1 MPFPGWSPALLTD
14 DAARAR
20 YDAGDRV
27 AVIAGD
33 PADPTAGLVLDRD
46 NSRLALRFA
55 EPALQLVYTGAD
67 LTLAEAVWVD
77 TEGRQCWARRVSPVQ
92 LRVARRPIG
101 ASVWVEELI
110 AHAPAHPGESEAWPE
125 FGDWELLASPTSP
138 PWAAPGALD
147 LVDADTWILD
157 VLETAGVLGE
167 WRALGRKHDAP
178 RAFGVPPEVQVT
190 LAEPLGWTAAGR
202 RWRKQ
207 EQVTPAQPGS
217 AAVDVVTDAMFAAG
231 AGASGEIV
239 IKVTCGEVEVVVDL
253 PSATVRVEARDGKVP
268 GAYPRPSTGAQIAV
282 TAILETGGAAHE
294 AVVEAIKAGG
304 LPEQWT
310 SLSG

>member
-14 DAARAR
+14 DVARGR
-20 YDAGDRV
+20 YEAGERV

-33 PADPTAGLVLDRD
+33 PSDPAAGLVLDRG
-46 NSRLALRFA
+46 NARLALRFA
-55 EPALQLVYTGAD
+55 DPALQLVYTGAD
-67 LTLAEAVWVD
+67 LTVAEALWVD
-77 TEGRQCWARRVSPVQ
+77 PEGRQCWARRLSPVQ
-92 LRVARRPIG
+92 LRVARRPAG
-101 ASVWVEELI
+101 AAVWVEELL
-110 AHAPAHPGESEAWPE
+110 AYAPADSGEGLDWPD
-125 FGDWELLASPTSP
+125 FGEWSLLTSPASP
-138 PWAAPGALD
+138 PWAGALN

-157 VLETAGVLGE
+157 ALDAAGVLGE

-190 LAEPLGWTAAGR
+190 LAEPLGWTPAGR

-207 EQVTPAQPGS
+207 EKIRAAQAGS
-217 AAVDVVTDAMFAAG
+217 AAVDVVTDATFAAG

-239 IKVTCGEVEVVVDL
+239 TKVTCGDVEVVVDL
-253 PSATVRVEARDGKVP
+253 PSATVRVEARGGKVP

-294 AVVEAIKAGG
+294 AIVEAIKAGG
-304 LPEQWT
+304 IPDQW
-310 SLSG
+310 SNLSG